1 LSWRRWLAFKRDI
14 LQRNVT
20 FLMLS
25 PSVGGLL
32 EAASPIVFCNK
43 PARVFPR
50 ANKFLIVILQGGTHR
65 CRAKLQ
71 TFLQLR
77 VYCWGQP
84 LNHPVRP
91 CSLDKSMAAERG
103 GGGGKLPRA
112 LRFWGPLEIFC
123 WDLVIFLGEIFPRK
137 GQDIWFEIGAPKK
150 NLPRAPAKLSAA
162 LDKSIL

>member
-1 LSWRRWLAFKRDI
+1 MLGTATKPPCPAMQFRQKHGRR
-14 LQRNVT
+14 
-20 FLMLS
+20 
-25 PSVGGLL
+25 
-32 EAASPIVFCNK
+32 E
-43 PARVFPR
+43 
-50 ANKFLIVILQGGTHR
+50 
-65 CRAKLQ
+65 
-71 TFLQLR
+71 
-77 VYCWGQP
+77 
-84 LNHPVRP
+84 
-91 CSLDKSMAAERG
+91 G

>member
-1 LSWRRWLAFKRDI
+1 MSWRRWLAFKRDI

-103 GGGGKLPRA
+103 GG
-112 LRFWGPLEIFC
+112 WGQIAPGPQVL
-123 WDLVIFLGEIFPRK
+123 
-137 GQDIWFEIGAPKK
+137 GAPR
-150 NLPRAPAKLSAA
+150 NFLLGPSHLFGWNISAQRARYLVWNRGP
-162 LDKSIL
+162 